1 MWCSDLLGGAFEFHC
16 QFGQFVTMVEERKL
30 LMEAY
35 VRESLLEMYET
46 NRQWLGNLDPE
57 VMEEGFVRNS
67 VVVPE
72 KACNFFGNAFGG
84 YLMSLV
90 DVCGCAAPWTLGKY
104 VVTQTCDVHFIR
116 GVMLGEHVFIEARD
130 VRTGRTSSIADVRI
144 VDEQGNVRL
153 TATVT
158 MHIVRDIQPEDVGV
172 QQKLE

>member
-1 MWCSDLLGGAFEFHC
+1 
-16 QFGQFVTMVEERKL
+16 
-30 LMEAY
+30 MEAY

-46 NRQWLGNLDPE
+46 NRQWLGNLDPV

-90 DVCGCAAPWTLGKY
+90 DVCG
-104 VVTQTCDVHFIR
+104 
-116 GVMLGEHVFIEARD
+116 
-130 VRTGRTSSIADVRI
+130 TSSIADVRI

>member
-1 MWCSDLLGGAFEFHC
+1 
-16 QFGQFVTMVEERKL
+16 
-30 LMEAY
+30 MEAY

-46 NRQWLGNLDPE
+46 NRQWLGNLEPE

-72 KACNFFGNAFGG
+72 KACNFFGNALRG

-116 GVMLGEHVFIEARD
+116 GVMLGEHVFVEARD
-130 VRTGRTSSIADVRI
+130 VRTAARAPSPMCASSTS
-144 VDEQGNVRL
+144 G
-153 TATVT
+153 ATCV
-158 MHIVRDIQPEDVGV
+158 
-172 QQKLE
+172 